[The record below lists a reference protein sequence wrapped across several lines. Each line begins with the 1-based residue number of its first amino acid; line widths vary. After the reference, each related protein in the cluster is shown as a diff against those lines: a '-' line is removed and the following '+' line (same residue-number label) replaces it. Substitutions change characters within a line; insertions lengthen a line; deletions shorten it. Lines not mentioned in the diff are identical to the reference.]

1 MTHIFLTGFLANLR
15 KMLGIEMQ
23 REINKQLCGDV
34 GALSAH
40 RQKFV
45 S

>member
-1 MTHIFLTGFLANLR
+1 MMHIFLTGFLDNLT
-15 KMLGIEMQ
+15 KLLGIEMQ
-23 REINKQLCGDV
+23 LEIEKQLCGDV